1 MFTFNPRESRVAERS
16 KRRAAL
22 AKLEIGVPFS
32 LIAAQCSTMKG
43 SGRSMFK
50 GFDLLCQ
57 GSVELFAR
65 ALCVLAVLWLA
76 VVWAI

>member
-1 MFTFNPRESRVAERS
+1 MFTFNPRESRVPEPT
-16 KRRAAL
+16 KRGPTL
-22 AKLEIGVPFS
+22 AKLEIGAPIS
-32 LIAAQCSTMKG
+32 LIAAQCSTKKG
-43 SGRSMFK
+43 AGRRMFK

-57 GSVELFAR
+57 GSAELLAR

>member
-22 AKLEIGVPFS
+22 AKLEIGPPIS
-32 LIAAQCSTMKG
+32 LIAAQCSTKKG
-43 SGRSMFK
+43 AGRRMFK

-57 GSVELFAR
+57 GSAELVAR
-65 ALCVLAVLWLA
+65 ALCVLALLWLA